1 MTLKKI
7 YQMFYQRKE
16 EKTMTIIN
24 QKTKEATTINDKN
37 SSYLKALLHTCHFE
51 DCTYIV
57 STEDI
62 LLYGVTPDEYNIEE
76 ALDHVYHVKLNE
88 EKATAGTPEATKKP
102 TVQEVMDMEKKY
114 REVIFNDLVQSAVF
128 CDGGQTSE
136 DYAEKRMDAMRAWK
150 NLEAHLGDDSEGH
163 NLYDEYITKVNV
175 AVSTLLCDVY
185 RKALHDSLTIPET
198 LELCQWFEK
207 TKTDFIFDELPTI

>member
-1 MTLKKI
+1 
-7 YQMFYQRKE
+7 
-16 EKTMTIIN
+16 MTIIN
-24 QKTKEATTINDKN
+24 IRTKEAITINDKN
-37 SSYLKALLHTCHFE
+37 SSYLEGLLQSIDWGEYECTFTAE
-51 DCTYIV
+51 DVIQ
-57 STEDI
+57 
-62 LLYGVTPDEYNIEE
+62 YGIEGDEIAEE
-76 ALDHVYHVKLNE
+76 LVGLVYSVKLDE
-88 EKATAGTPEATKKP
+88 EKTTAGTPEATKKP
-102 TVQEVMDMEKKY
+102 TVGEVMDMEKKY

-136 DYAEKRMDAMRAWK
+136 DYEEKRMDAMRAWK

-163 NLYDEYITKVNV
+163 KLYDEYMTKINV

-207 TKTDFIFDELPTI
+207 TKIDSIFDGLPAI

>member
-1 MTLKKI
+1 
-7 YQMFYQRKE
+7 
-16 EKTMTIIN
+16 MTIIN

-37 SSYLKALLHTCHFE
+37 SSYIKALLHTCHFE

-102 TVQEVMDMEKKY
+102 TVQEELTKA
-114 REVIFNDLVQSAVF
+114 NDIL
-128 CDGGQTSE
+128 
-136 DYAEKRMDAMRAWK
+136 EKRIDILHTRLAKVAEHFLTEQVQDVIYETHKQEDFR
-150 NLEAHLGDDSEGH
+150 EAIEATYAKVSDLWHTLDDDQRDKMSDILHGLG
-163 NLYDEYITKVNV
+163 
-175 AVSTLLCDVY
+175 VSTGMLLSEVY
-185 RKALHDSLTIPET
+185 KAGIKTCNTHGET
-198 LELCQWFEK
+198 LESLNNFEAVDVSK
-207 TKTDFIFDELPTI
+207 VFYDALPTDRY